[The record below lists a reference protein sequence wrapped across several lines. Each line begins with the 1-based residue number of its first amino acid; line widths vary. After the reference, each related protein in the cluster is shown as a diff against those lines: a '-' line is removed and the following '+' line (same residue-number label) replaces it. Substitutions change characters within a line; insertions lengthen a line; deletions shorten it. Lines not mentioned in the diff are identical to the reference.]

1 MNSISGFSG
10 KIAAVSKDIG
20 KQKRS
25 QGTLSWIPA
34 IVKFALVLIIAFFIL
49 PEAVSASGY
58 NYLEQNAPTFIDK
71 TNAKYGQMVD
81 IAALLNDYDKK
92 LILSV
97 IIIESEG
104 NVQATSHRGAQGL
117 MQLMPETA
125 KGLGVKDSNDPL
137 QNILAGTK
145 YLKQLQNSYGFDS
158 PQEALVAYNMGPSR
172 AKRWL
177 SQYSAEDYGYVQK
190 VMYVYGV
197 LAENEKQKD
206 QLAEAIKNK
215 IDESNKLT
223 KAPLPMLS
231 KPRSLSLAAFP
242 MTIPAGQKRET
253 ETEN

>member
-1 MNSISGFSG
+1 MM
-10 KIAAVSKDIG
+10 KITSASEDIG
-20 KQKRS
+20 KQKGRNLPRHIAS
-25 QGTLSWIPA
+25 LTLLATLSFLAHPA
-34 IVKFALVLIIAFFIL
+34 IV
-49 PEAVSASGY
+49 SAAGY
-58 NYLEQNAPTFIDK
+58 NYLQQNAPTFIDK
-71 TNAKYGQMVD
+71 TNKQYGQMVD

-92 LILSV
+92 LILAV

-125 KGLGVKDSNDPL
+125 KGLGVKDPSDPL

-145 YLKQLQNSYGFDS
+145 YLKQLEGAYGFDS

-197 LAENEKQKD
+197 LVEQEKQKD
-206 QLAEAIKNK
+206 QLAESIKNK
-215 IDESNKLT
+215 MDESDKLA
-223 KAPLPMLS
+223 KAPMPMLN
-231 KPRSLSLAAFP
+231 KPRTLSMAAFP
-242 MTIPAGQKRET
+242 MTIPAGRREG
-253 ETEN
+253 ETQN

>member
-1 MNSISGFSG
+1 MMHSTTVLAGE
-10 KIAAVSKDIG
+10 DIG
-20 KQKRS
+20 KQKGSFVPRTTT
-25 QGTLSWIPA
+25 TLTLLSLA
-34 IVKFALVLIIAFFIL
+34 ALFIL
-49 PEAVSASGY
+49 PSVASAATY

-71 TNAKYGQMVD
+71 TNARYGQMVD

-125 KGLGVKDSNDPL
+125 KSLGVKDSNDPL

-145 YLKQLQNSYGFDS
+145 YLKQLEGAYGFDS

-197 LAENEKQKD
+197 LNEKEKQQN
-206 QLAEAIKNK
+206 QLAESIKNK
-215 IDESNKLT
+215 IDESNMLA
-223 KAPLPMLS
+223 KAPLPMLN
-231 KPRSLSLAAFP
+231 KPRSISMTAFP
-242 MTIPAGQKRET
+242 MTIPPGQRRET
-253 ETEN
+253 ESEN

>member
-1 MNSISGFSG
+1 MSQTQSATATSEE
-10 KIAAVSKDIG
+10 IG
-20 KQKRS
+20 KQKGRKLPRHI
-25 QGTLSWIPA
+25 GTLSLLV
-34 IVKFALVLIIAFFIL
+34 IVSFLTHPDIA
-49 PEAVSASGY
+49 SAAGY
-58 NYLEQNAPTFIDK
+58 NYLQKNAPTFIDK
-71 TNAKYGQMVD
+71 TSRQYGQMVD

-104 NVQATSHRGAQGL
+104 NVQAISHRGAQGL

-125 KGLGVKDSNDPL
+125 KGLGVKDAHDPL

-145 YLKQLQNSYGFDS
+145 YLKQLENSYGFDS

-197 LAENEKQKD
+197 LLDQEKQKN
-206 QLAEAIKNK
+206 QMAESIQNK

-223 KAPLPMLS
+223 KAPLQMLN
-231 KPRSLSLAAFP
+231 KPRTLSMAAFP
-242 MTIPAGQKRET
+242 MTIPASRRQAET
-253 ETEN
+253 QN

>member
-1 MNSISGFSG
+1 MMNSISGLSG
-10 KIAAVSKDIG
+10 STAVSATEDIG
-20 KQKRS
+20 KQKGRPLPR
-25 QGTLSWIPA
+25 QIAILSLLAFVSFLAHPA
-34 IVKFALVLIIAFFIL
+34 IV
-49 PEAVSASGY
+49 SAAGY
-58 NYLEQNAPTFIDK
+58 NYLQQNAPTFIDK
-71 TNAKYGQMVD
+71 TNKQYGQMVD

-92 LILSV
+92 LILAV

-125 KGLGVKDSNDPL
+125 KGLGVKDPNDPL

-145 YLKQLQNSYGFDS
+145 YLKQLEGAYGFDS

-197 LAENEKQKD
+197 LLDQEKQKN
-206 QLAEAIKNK
+206 LMAESIQNN

-223 KAPLPMLS
+223 KAPMQMLN
-231 KPRSLSLAAFP
+231 KPRTLSMAAFP
-242 MTIPAGQKRET
+242 MTIPAGRREA
-253 ETEN
+253 ETQN

>member
-1 MNSISGFSG
+1 MLQTNSTAEDIS
-10 KIAAVSKDIG
+10 
-20 KQKRS
+20 KQKRRS
-25 QGTLSWIPA
+25 LPRQIATLGLLATLSFLAHPN
-34 IVKFALVLIIAFFIL
+34 F
-49 PEAVSASGY
+49 VSAAGY
-58 NYLEQNAPTFIDK
+58 NYLQKNAPTFIDNTSK
-71 TNAKYGQMVD
+71 QYGQMVD

-92 LILSV
+92 LILAV

-125 KGLGVKDSNDPL
+125 KGLGVKDSHDPL

-145 YLKQLQNSYGFDS
+145 YLKQLENSYGFDS

-197 LAENEKQKD
+197 LLDQEKLKN
-206 QLAEAIKNK
+206 QLAESIQNK

-223 KAPLPMLS
+223 KAPMQMLS
-231 KPRSLSLAAFP
+231 KPRTLSMAAFP
-242 MTIPAGQKRET
+242 MTIPAARREA
-253 ETEN
+253 ETQN

>member
-1 MNSISGFSG
+1 MTQTNS
-10 KIAAVSKDIG
+10 AAEDIG
-20 KQKRS
+20 KQKGRS
-25 QGTLSWIPA
+25 LPRQIATLGLLATLSFLAHPN
-34 IVKFALVLIIAFFIL
+34 FVLA
-49 PEAVSASGY
+49 AGY
-58 NYLEQNAPTFIDK
+58 NYLQKNTPTFIDNTSK
-71 TNAKYGQMVD
+71 QYGQMVD

-92 LILSV
+92 LILAV

-125 KGLGVKDSNDPL
+125 KGLGVKDSHDPL

-145 YLKQLQNSYGFDS
+145 YLKQLENSYGFDS

-197 LAENEKQKD
+197 LLDQEKLKN
-206 QLAEAIKNK
+206 QLAESIQNK
-215 IDESNKLT
+215 IDETNKLT
-223 KAPLPMLS
+223 KAPMQMLS
-231 KPRSLSLAAFP
+231 KPRTLSMAAFP
-242 MTIPAGQKRET
+242 MTIPAARREA
-253 ETEN
+253 ETQN

>member
-1 MNSISGFSG
+1 MTKYISV
-10 KIAAVSKDIG
+10 AEDIG
-20 KQKRS
+20 KQKGHPMPRRAAS
-25 QGTLSWIPA
+25 LCLLLILSFLAHPG
-34 IVKFALVLIIAFFIL
+34 IA
-49 PEAVSASGY
+49 AAAY
-58 NYLEQNAPTFIDK
+58 NYLERNTPTFIEK
-71 TNAKYGQMVD
+71 TNKQYGQMVD

-104 NVQATSHRGAQGL
+104 NVQATSHKGAQGL

-125 KGLGVKDSNDPL
+125 KGLGVKDSKDPL

-145 YLKQLQNSYGFDS
+145 YLKQLENSYGFDS

-197 LAENEKQKD
+197 LTENEKQKD
-206 QLAEAIKNK
+206 MLAESIKNK

-223 KAPLPMLS
+223 KAPLPMLN
-231 KPRSLSLAAFP
+231 KPRTLSMMAFP
-242 MTIPAGQKRET
+242 MTIPSSQRREG
-253 ETEN
+253 ESKN